1 MCPPHSPTRM
11 TNTSILKLAGAFHG
25 RKTSRIR
32 FWAFSYSIGDP
43 CERSNQLIM
52 YFIDILLDQVD
63 IFRDAPSLDGPT
75 ILPFSGERRRSS
87 ASVPRPQGRLRAARA
102 GVHPLQRRVGRRSRG
117 VVLLSTTAPVRSDDS

>member
-1 MCPPHSPTRM
+1 MCPPHSPTRT

-52 YFIDILLDQVD
+52 YFIGILLDHVD
-63 IFRDAPSLDGPT
+63 IFRDASSLDGLRPAV
-75 ILPFSGERRRSS
+75 ERPARPQWPGRDELLTRRS
-87 ASVPRPQGRLRAARA
+87 APTA
-102 GVHPLQRRVGRRSRG
+102 G
-117 VVLLSTTAPVRSDDS
+117 

>member
-1 MCPPHSPTRM
+1 
-11 TNTSILKLAGAFHG
+11 
-25 RKTSRIR
+25 
-32 FWAFSYSIGDP
+32 
-43 CERSNQLIM
+43 
-52 YFIDILLDQVD
+52 D

-117 VVLLSTTAPVRSDDS
+117 VVLLSTTAPVRSDDSDLSVTRSLAGWAVRHGMARTQLAAIVEASGILQAVALARIGGRSEALLVGVERTDEN